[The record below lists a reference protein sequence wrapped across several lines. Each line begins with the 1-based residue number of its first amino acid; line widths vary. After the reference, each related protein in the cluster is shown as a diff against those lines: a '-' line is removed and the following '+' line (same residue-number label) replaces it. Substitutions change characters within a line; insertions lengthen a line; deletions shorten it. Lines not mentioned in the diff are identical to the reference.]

1 MATVPYPH
9 IIPSVKGSG
18 GVPGRLSAPSELD
31 LSTFLSQLSPDAP
44 ASTNQGTEQV
54 AFQRWFRV
62 KEAFS
67 PLFVRDVV
75 RSLTTPPKTCLDP
88 FGGSGTT
95 ALTCQFLNIAPTT
108 VELNPFLADL
118 IEAKLTT
125 YDPATVTKAREQI
138 ARAVTMVRP
147 DLKADYASA
156 PATLHE
162 PGVNKR
168 WIFDAPVIMR
178 IAQYRHAIQTL
189 EDLAH
194 RRLFTVLLGST
205 LIHLSNVVINGKGR
219 RYRGG
224 WQKVKRTALNVDVAF
239 QAAFEN
245 ALYDIVRLPGRAHR
259 DYRLLRGDSRERLS
273 QLPGSYDLVLFSP
286 PYPNSFDYTD
296 IYNIEL
302 WVLGY
307 LTTAADNTA
316 LRTSTLRSHVQI
328 KRDHALPV
336 QPSPLLDAVME
347 GLESVRSNLWSKQ
360 IPGMVGSYFADL
372 ADIMSD
378 SARML
383 SDEGR
388 IAMVVGDSRY
398 ADVVVPVA
406 RILGELGEGMGLE
419 IDRITALRPMRASAQ
434 QGGDHLLSEDLIVL
448 RKA

>member
-1 MATVPYPH
+1 MH
-9 IIPSVKGSG
+9 
-18 GVPGRLSAPSELD
+18 GRLSAPSELD

-44 ASTNQGTEQV
+44 SSTNQGTDQA

-75 RSLTTPPKTCLDP
+75 ESMPSRPSTCLDP

-118 IEAKLTT
+118 VEAKLTT
-125 YDPATVTKAREQI
+125 YDASAVSHDRERLAALLHGI
-138 ARAVTMVRP
+138 EP
-147 DLKADYASA
+147 DLAAEFASA
-156 PATLHE
+156 PATLVE
-162 PGVNKR
+162 PGVNER
-168 WIFDAPVIMR
+168 WIFDAPVMR
-178 IAQYRHAIQTL
+178 RISQYRHAIAL
-189 EDLAH
+189 IDDASH
-194 RRLFTVLLGST
+194 RRLFAVLLGSI
-205 LIHLSNVVINGKGR
+205 LVHLSNVVINGKGR
-219 RYRGG
+219 RYRGS
-224 WQKVKRTALNVDVAF
+224 WQKVRRTAVHVDVAF

-245 ALYDIVRLPGRAHR
+245 ALFDIVRLLGRAHR
-259 DYRLLRGDSRERLS
+259 GYQLLRGDSRERLS
-273 QLPGSYDLVLFSP
+273 EIAGPFDLVLFSP

-307 LTTAADNTA
+307 LTTAADNTR
-316 LRTSTLRSHVQI
+316 LRGSTLRSHVQI
-328 KRDHALPV
+328 KRDHALPH
-336 QPSPLLDAVME
+336 QQSPLLDVVMTS
-347 GLESVRSNLWSKQ
+347 LDAVRSTLWSRE

-372 ADIMSD
+372 ANIMWECR
-378 SARML
+378 RMM
-383 SDEGR
+383 SEDGR

-398 ADVVVPVA
+398 ANVIVPVA
-406 RILGELGEGMGLE
+406 RILAELGTPMGLAV
-419 IDRITALRPMRASAQ
+419 DRITALRPMRASAQ

>member
-1 MATVPYPH
+1 MH
-9 IIPSVKGSG
+9 
-18 GVPGRLSAPSELD
+18 GRLSAPAELD
-31 LSTFLSQLSPDAP
+31 LSTFLSQLSADAP
-44 ASTNQGTEQV
+44 SSTNQGTEHV

-75 RSLTTPPKTCLDP
+75 KSLATPPATCLDP

-125 YDPATVTKAREQI
+125 YDPSEVSAARERI
-138 ARAVTMVRP
+138 ASSLATFDP
-147 DLKADYASA
+147 DLQTEYTSA
-156 PATLHE
+156 PATLIE
-162 PGVNKR
+162 PGVNER
-168 WIFDAPVIMR
+168 WIFDAPVMRR
-178 IAQYRHAIQTL
+178 IAQYRHAITAL
-189 EDLAH
+189 NDPRH
-194 RRLFTVLLGST
+194 RRLFTVLLGSI
-205 LIHLSNVVINGKGR
+205 LVHLSNVVINGKGR

-224 WQKVKRTALNVDVAF
+224 WQKVQRTAVHVDVAF

-245 ALYDIVRLPGRAHR
+245 ALYDIVRLPGRAYR
-259 DYRLLRGDSRERLS
+259 DYRLLRGDSRQRLGE
-273 QLPGSYDLVLFSP
+273 LTGPFDLVLFSP

-307 LTTAADNTA
+307 LATAADNTA

-328 KRDHALPV
+328 KRDHALPT
-336 QPSPLLDAVME
+336 QSSPLLGTVIE
-347 GLESVRSNLWSKQ
+347 GLESVRSTLWSRQ

-372 ADIMSD
+372 AEIMMNSH
-378 SARML
+378 RML
-383 SDEGR
+383 SDDGR

-398 ADVVVPVA
+398 ADVIVPVA
-406 RILGELGEGMGLE
+406 RILGELGRDMGLE
-419 IDRITALRPMRASAQ
+419 VDRITTLRPMRASAQ